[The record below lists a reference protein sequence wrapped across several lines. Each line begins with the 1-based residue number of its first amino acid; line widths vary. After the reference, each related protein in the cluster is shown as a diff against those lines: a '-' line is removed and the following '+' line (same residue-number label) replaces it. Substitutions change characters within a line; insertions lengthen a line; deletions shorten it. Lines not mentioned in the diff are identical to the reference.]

1 VVHFE
6 RGEDVRIIDGPFA
19 SMPGKVEEVNQA
31 RAKLRVL
38 VTIFGRQTSV
48 ELDYTQVE
56 RPR

>member
-1 VVHFE
+1 
-6 RGEDVRIIDGPFA
+6 
-19 SMPGKVEEVNQA
+19 MTGKVEEVNQA